1 MIQFRKAVLHAG
13 MVLPFM
19 ISPAVFAQSRYI
31 TIVLPEAP
39 QVVEPCESALYGVG
53 IMLKQNVV
61 ETLIELDP
69 TNGESLPRLATS
81 WERVDPKTWRFTLR
95 EGVKFH
101 DGADFDADAAAR
113 SIERT
118 MDANL
123 KCMTRNKFFT
133 PGTFTARAIDD
144 TDRMST
150 RLNSSP

>member
-69 TNGESLPRLATS
+69 TNGASLPRLATS
-81 WERVDPKTWRFTLR
+81 WERVDPKTRRFTLR

-113 SIERT
+113 SLAPT
-118 MDANL
+118 TDTPPTG
-123 KCMTRNKFFT
+123 MTRDQLL
-133 PGTFTARAIDD
+133 PAGTDQPPA
-144 TDRMST
+144 
-150 RLNSSP
+150 LPPPK